1 MQKYDTPTRSW
12 QGRTFEQVFVYAP
25 KVVITPY
32 QFLVAT
38 DGVRSSLLRFHSPRE
53 HVNITARR
61 LDEGDIPLLLGLIAE
76 RPEEMTSF
84 VELIRPS
91 FDPLGQYDID
101 TTEATLLALLSPH
114 LPYGLDQATH
124 TTSRFVVE
132 SGGTHPAGRRV
143 MLIGE

>member
-1 MQKYDTPTRSW
+1 
-12 QGRTFEQVFVYAP
+12 
-25 KVVITPY
+25 
-32 QFLVAT
+32 
-38 DGVRSSLLRFHSPRE
+38 
-53 HVNITARR
+53 
-61 LDEGDIPLLLGLIAE
+61 LLLGLIAE